1 MQRLNSID
9 DLESAVLARIA
20 AHRVAQADP
29 DPTRSLGPLMVAV
42 ALVTGLTLGWVNA
55 RTAKPA
61 AASESVLVSS
71 DTELPSNL
79 LASN

>member
-1 MQRLNSID
+1 MQRLHSID
-9 DLESAVLARIA
+9 ELETAVLARIA
-20 AHRVAQADP
+20 AHRIAQAEP

-42 ALVTGLTLGWVNA
+42 ALVTGLALGWINA
-55 RTAKPA
+55 RTVQQRP
-61 AASESVLVSS
+61 ASESVLVSS